1 MSGQEYHEWEDDYH
15 VLKVIHDNVYTSII
29 IMELRA
35 FVVTSCTLQSYNLT
49 LYIM

>member
-1 MSGQEYHEWEDDYH
+1 MSGQEYHEREDDAH
-15 VLKVIHDNVYTSII
+15 VLKVIHDNI

-35 FVVTSCTLQSYNLT
+35 FVVTSCTLQFYNLT